1 MDKIDEEKWKVKELL
16 DNKEKDKYIYLVTII
31 TGLRKDAGTQSK
43 VGFSVTGEKHETGER
58 LLCDGVTKVSGEKYF
73 FCLNVRFRSNLE
85 IMICNTG

>member
-43 VGFSVTGEKHETGER
+43 VGFSVTGEKHETG
-58 LLCDGVTKVSGEKYF
+58 
-73 FCLNVRFRSNLE
+73 
-85 IMICNTG
+85 

>member
-16 DNKEKDKYIYLVTII
+16 DNEEKDKYIYLITVI

-58 LLCDGVTKVSGEKYF
+58 LLCDGVTKVSSERCF
-73 FCLNVRFRSNLE
+73 FPFNARSRSK
-85 IMICNTG
+85 